1 MRKFSGIVESPVP
14 PPIQYIWVYR
24 GEAKY
29 HTNGK
34 WTSLLKD
41 KVAFTGSD
49 VGEEISVVA
58 PIIKLNNTA
67 EDMQNNVKVCSEL
80 SITDVVSIDVEG
92 TYHGLTYDALG
103 IYHNGTV
110 SILEGNK
117 CTVFDIDF
125 NTGEVTLDSKYD
137 TSRLLPYVDLEI
149 GNSEEVKAYNLE
161 RLQLG
166 HFFVAVDY
174 GYGVGTWNPTTGG
187 HTHIVTAFGNTVYYN
202 LAPNG
207 IVNKEI
213 ESPDLYYEYI
223 NAGGTKTPSEFIL
236 ELVNLIK

>member
-1 MRKFSGIVESPVP
+1 MRKFAGIVESPTP
-14 PPIQYIWVYR
+14 PPIQYVWLHG
-24 GEAKY
+24 GEARY
-29 HTNGK
+29 HCNGK
-34 WTSLLKD
+34 WTSISKD
-41 KVAFTGSD
+41 RVGL
-49 VGEEISVVA
+49 VGEPTSGASVVA
-58 PIIKLNNTA
+58 PVIKLGNTT
-67 EDMQNNVKVCSEL
+67 EDMENNVRVCSEL
-80 SITDVVSIDVEG
+80 TTTDVVSMDVEG
-92 TYHGLTYDALG
+92 TFHGLSYDALG

-187 HTHIVTAFGNTVYYN
+187 HAHIVTAFGNTVYYN

-207 IVNKEI
+207 VVTKEM
-213 ESPDLYYEYI
+213 ESPDLYYEYT
-223 NAGGTKTPSEFIL
+223 NAGGTKTPAQFIQ
-236 ELVNLIK
+236 ELIDLIG